1 MDDVY
6 YTINVPARSE
16 IKVKGSRF
24 IAETGLAGSVGEV
37 DELLRAVRK
46 REHAATHHCYAWR
59 VGLGDAMEFKYSD
72 DGEPSGTAG
81 RPIYEALCGRHL
93 TNVLLVVTR
102 YFGGTK
108 LGTGGLARAYGQAA
122 AAVLGQSGVKENH
135 ITETIQVEL
144 DFSQYDQLLKTVHR
158 LGATQRRAD
167 FSDRVVAELEIRRSK
182 ADELASEVAELSNGK
197 AIITRGKS

>member
-46 REHAATHHCYAWR
+46 REHAATHHC
-59 VGLGDAMEFKYSD
+59 KYSD